1 MLRISTWR
9 ARPTLNTWI
18 VKGVA
23 LILIV
28 AFILIHF
35 RILP

>member
-1 MLRISTWR
+1 MFRISTWR

-18 VKGVA
+18 VVGVA

>member
-1 MLRISTWR
+1 MFRISAWR

-18 VKGVA
+18 VIGVT